1 MTDYCEMTR
10 AFERGEVDAAGFSHK
25 DHVGVAWTMLRA
37 YPFLDAACRYGTQIE
52 RLALG
57 AGAPDKFNV
66 TITLA
71 FLSLIA
77 ERQAAT
83 NSPTAATFLEQ
94 NPDLLCGNPLKSL
107 YSAQRLANGA
117 AREIFLL
124 PDRAA

>member
-1 MTDYCEMTR
+1 MADYCEMTH

-57 AGAPDKFNV
+57 AGAVDKFNV
-66 TITLA
+66 TITIA

-83 NSPTAATFLEQ
+83 SSPTAAAFLAE
-94 NPDLLCGNPLKSL
+94 NPDLLCGNPLKGF
-107 YSAQRLANGA
+107 YSGQRLGNAT

-124 PDRAA
+124 PDRAG

>member
-10 AFERGEVDAAGFSHK
+10 AFERGEVEPVGFSHA

-37 YPFLDAACRYGTQIE
+37 YPFLTAAARYGAQIE
-52 RLALG
+52 DLARR
-57 AGAPDKFNV
+57 AGAADKFNV

-77 ERQAAT
+77 ERQARAKCP
-83 NSPTAATFLEQ
+83 SAAAFLRE
-94 NPDLLCGNPLKSL
+94 NPDLLRGNPLSGF
-107 YSAQRLANGA
+107 YSEQRLSEGI